1 MKIVIMITRLH
12 FLSMSY
18 NVDEKR
24 EGKEFVGGKTEG
36 MLSWVRRKLYL
47 VRYAS
52 LACRCSTL
60 THGESSFIDSNGRHG
75 KAEARALTRTEIAQ
89 RELKAR
95 EVKTRKVVT
104 SR

>member
-1 MKIVIMITRLH
+1 MKIVIMIAWFH

-24 EGKEFVGGKTEG
+24 EGKEFAGGKTKN
-36 MLSWVRRKLYL
+36 MLSWVRWCGMQAWR
-47 VRYAS
+47 A
-52 LACRCSTL
+52 RCST
-60 THGESSFIDSNGRHG
+60 ERSFMDSNGRYG

>member
-1 MKIVIMITRLH
+1 M
-12 FLSMSY
+12 
-18 NVDEKR
+18 
-24 EGKEFVGGKTEG
+24 
-36 MLSWVRRKLYL
+36 
-47 VRYAS
+47 
-52 LACRCSTL
+52 
-60 THGESSFIDSNGRHG
+60 DSNGRYG

>member
-1 MKIVIMITRLH
+1 MKIVIMIARFH
-12 FLSMSY
+12 FLSMTY

-24 EGKEFVGGKTEG
+24 KRKEFAGGKTKN
-36 MLSWVRRKLYL
+36 MLSWSGMQAWR
-47 VRYAS
+47 A
-52 LACRCSTL
+52 RCST
-60 THGESSFIDSNGRHG
+60 ERSFIDSNGRYG